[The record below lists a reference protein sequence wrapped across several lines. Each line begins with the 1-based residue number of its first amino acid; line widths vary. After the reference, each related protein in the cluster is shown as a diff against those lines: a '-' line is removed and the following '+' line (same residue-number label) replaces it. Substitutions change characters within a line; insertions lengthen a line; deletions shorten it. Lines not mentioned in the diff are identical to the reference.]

1 MKIIKDLEQGS
12 PEWHKERR
20 CMITGSKMDN
30 VMGSNLDQLMLI
42 CELIAEEMTE
52 QSKAFKET
60 AEMQRGTEEEVFAR
74 KHFEKKTKKT
84 VKEIGF
90 CKSDE
95 YSYLGISGDGWI
107 ENNGILDEAIEI
119 KCPDSKQ
126 SVFYKLADTL
136 SATELGLGS
145 WSAITKANPEPV
157 FKESAKAPFLGI
169 PAQYV
174 WQVITYFMVN
184 EKLQTLN
191 FTVYDARFIDEESKM
206 HIVVLDRKN
215 ELVQNKI
222 TEAFAGLVEFR
233 TLWLKCREAVIINKS

>member
-1 MKIIKDLEQGS
+1 MKIIEDLIQGS
-12 PEWHKERR
+12 SEWHNERR
-20 CMITGSKMDN
+20 CMITGSKMDS
-30 VMGSNLDQLMLI
+30 VMGSNLEQLMLI
-42 CELIAEEMTE
+42 CELIAEELTE
-52 QSKAFKET
+52 QSKVFKET

-74 KHFEKKTKKT
+74 KHFEKKTNKT

-95 YSYLGISGDGWI
+95 YLYLGVSGDGWI

-126 SVFYKLADTL
+126 SVFYKLTDTL
-136 SATELGLGS
+136 SATVLGLGS

-157 FKESAKAPFLGI
+157 FKPSSKAPFLGI

-184 EKLQTLN
+184 EKLQKLN
-191 FTVYDARFIDEESKM
+191 FAVYDARFIDEESKI
-206 HIVVLDRKN
+206 HIIVLDRNN

-222 TEAFAGLVEFR
+222 KEAFAGLVEFR
-233 TLWLKCREAVIINKS
+233 TLWLKYREAVIINKF